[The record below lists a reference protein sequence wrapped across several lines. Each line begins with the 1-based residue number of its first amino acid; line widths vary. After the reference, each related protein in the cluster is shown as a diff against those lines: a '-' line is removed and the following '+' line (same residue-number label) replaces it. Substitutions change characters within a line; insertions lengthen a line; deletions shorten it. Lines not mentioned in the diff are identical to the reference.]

1 MRKRTEYAIETEAL
15 SKKFGDFTAVSNVDL
30 TIEKGE
36 IFGLLGPNGAG
47 KTTTIKML
55 ATLLKPSSGF
65 AEVWHHNIL
74 KEQDAVRRSIGIV
87 FQDSSIDTELTGSEN
102 LDFHARMYGLN
113 KEEREKRINDV
124 LDLVELND
132 RANVFV
138 KFYSGGM
145 QRRLEIARGLMHH
158 PNVLFLDEPTLGLD
172 AQTRHRIW
180 EYIKKLNKTQK
191 VTVVLTTHYMEEAD
205 YLCDRVAIIDHGK
218 IIALDSPNN
227 LKNTIGEDII
237 SLQVSDG
244 GKFLDILSKIEFI
257 KNLSLTKKAK
267 ALPIKGIRLHED
279 FLFLSVENGE
289 IMIPRILHLAH
300 EEDVFVHS
308 VSLRKPTLEDVFLH
322 FTGKTIREQE
332 VSAKE
337 QIRMHAKAGM
347 KKRMEG
353 R

>member
-1 MRKRTEYAIETEAL
+1 MNEHIIQTINLTKQYGNI
-15 SKKFGDFTAVSNVDL
+15 KAVDNVSL
-30 TIEKGE
+30 GIRRGE

-47 KTTTIKML
+47 KTTIIKML
-55 ATLLKPSSGF
+55 ATLLKPTSGF

-87 FQDSSIDTELTGSEN
+87 FQDPSIDTELTGREN

-113 KEEREKRINDV
+113 KEKREKRIAEV

-145 QRRLEIARGLMHH
+145 QRRLEIARGLMHY
-158 PNVLFLDEPTLGLD
+158 PKVLFLDEPTLGLD

-180 EYIKKLNKTQK
+180 EYIKRLNKAQK

-218 IIALDSPNN
+218 IIALDKPNN
-227 LKNTIGEDII
+227 LKNAIGEDII
-237 SLQVSDG
+237 SVQVSDG
-244 GKFLDILSKIEFI
+244 GKFSDILTKIEFI
-257 KNLSLTKKAK
+257 KR
-267 ALPIKGIRLHED
+267 IRLHDD

-289 IMIPRILHLAH
+289 IMIPRILRLAH
-300 EEDVFVHS
+300 EEGVLVHS
-308 VSLRKPTLEDVFLH
+308 VSLRKPTLEDVFLT
-322 FTGKTIREQE
+322 FTGRTIREQE
-332 VSAKE
+332 ASVKE
-337 QIRMHAKAGM
+337 QIRMKAKASMRMGG
-347 KKRMEG
+347 KR
-353 R
+353 